1 MAGRQHSFPRN
12 QSFFALDFPAP
23 RRGLHPPTLVVYAM
37 ASTDGPAESAIGTT
51 FPPPPAPAAN
61 APVAI
66 VTGANSG
73 IGLAVCVALA
83 RAGYTVY
90 GGMRATASA
99 AELLAAAAAAAVDPP
114 GAVHVV
120 RMDVGNDRSV
130 ATAVAAV
137 LAATGDRVDVAVAN
151 AGYGKRVTVEGVPLS
166 DYQSMMNV
174 NFFGALRLVQA
185 CVPSMRR
192 RRSGRV
198 LGVSSVIGLVAFPFF
213 GAYAASKFAM
223 EGLWESSHA
232 EYKALGVHFI
242 LVRVAG
248 GRPCVVRRLGIPVGL
263 TATVHSHTIR

>member
-1 MAGRQHSFPRN
+1 
-12 QSFFALDFPAP
+12 
-23 RRGLHPPTLVVYAM
+23 
-37 ASTDGPAESAIGTT
+37 
-51 FPPPPAPAAN
+51 
-61 APVAI
+61 
-66 VTGANSG
+66 
-73 IGLAVCVALA
+73 
-83 RAGYTVY
+83 
-90 GGMRATASA
+90 
-99 AELLAAAAAAAVDPP
+99 
-114 GAVHVV
+114 
-120 RMDVGNDRSV
+120 MDVGNDRSV

-242 LVRVAG
+242 LMEPGPVATPMAHRPPGPWSPPDELVPVWDAYAAQFMAEFFSIAHTPDACADAFVRAVSDPAPALRYMTHPPSEGMLRTKVADLDGKGVAATTLALLATAKPG
-248 GRPCVVRRLGIPVGL
+248 GGSTPPPAEADR
-263 TATVHSHTIR
+263 AEQ